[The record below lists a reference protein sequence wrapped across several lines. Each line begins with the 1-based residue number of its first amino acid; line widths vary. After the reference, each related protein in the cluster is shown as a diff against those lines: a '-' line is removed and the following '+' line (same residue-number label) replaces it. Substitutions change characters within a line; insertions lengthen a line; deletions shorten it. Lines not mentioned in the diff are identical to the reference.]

1 MSTINLII
9 GGVDI
14 SENVET
20 ESYSVKK
27 VWKTNAEFTD
37 VNGEDIIRRSGFF
50 YELSV
55 ELHLVPDT
63 LMRSLTAALDSD
75 SISVTFTDPHSED
88 CTTAS
93 FLRGDSTGGKI
104 SQELDDG
111 LLWDMSI
118 SLTSE
123 FVQSGGGL

>member
-20 ESYSVKK
+20 ESYSVSK

-37 VNGEDIIRRSGFF
+37 IDGNDVVRRSGFF

-55 ELHLVPDT
+55 DLHHVPDV
-63 LMRSLTAALDSD
+63 LMRSLISALDSD
-75 SISVTFTDPHSED
+75 SIPITFTDPHSED

-93 FLRGDSTGGKI
+93 FLRGDSTGGRVA
-104 SQELDDG
+104 QETDDG
-111 LLWDMSI
+111 LLWDMGI

-123 FVQSGGGL
+123 FVPSGGGI